1 MKKYIITIC
10 LVFLSAAI
18 TTEAYAGYCL
28 NANKGFK
35 TSSMIKRYLTDLAA
49 NSSGYAVVKTIG
61 KSTGMG
67 KDITAILITE
77 NASWED
83 NRGKNSVVIT
93 GAIHG
98 NEWATPEVCIG
109 IAEYLLE
116 NKDNDEPARDDR
128 GLLINEGATRKTT
141 RRKGNEIIPE
151 VTSIKE
157 LLKRIQVIIIPV
169 LNPDGYD
176 FSYTDEGRRSFYG
189 AGWRENLRRHQQ
201 STEVCYQRDGTVF
214 PRPPRDAEH
223 CFLGDY
229 DLTSLGGGVDEESVI
244 ICESIGK
251 KEISLFQPTLEI
263 DSKDMLD
270 AIYSSDSPRRVFCT
284 SPHRRVWKHEWSADN
299 NTSISFDRAK
309 AEGYLRD
316 ALGVDLNRNFRYK
329 WDVVKGQEH
338 LFIRT
343 RSYASRLYRGD
354 DIFSE
359 NETRMMERLVKEK
372 NVVALIDYHSGST
385 QVLYPYA
392 YTKTER
398 VKGNFFSGK
407 TNLSDYEVFRFI
419 SKKIAS
425 ILNRHDRGDSSIVN
439 FTTGQNYLGS
449 SLGSGVA
456 RDCYYSNERIAALNI
471 EVHDRRYT
479 YEDEEYRTVVPK
491 ICKTNV
497 PGAIWFLF
505 WAVGINQRNIY

>member
-1 MKKYIITIC
+1 MTIC
-10 LVFLSAAI
+10 LIFLSAAI
-18 TTEAYAGYCL
+18 TPEAHAGYCL
-28 NANKGFK
+28 NADKGFK
-35 TSSMIKRYLTDLAA
+35 TSSMIRRYLTDLAA
-49 NSSGYAVVKTIG
+49 ASSGYAAVKTLG
-61 KSTGMG
+61 KSSGTG

-116 NKDNDEPARDDR
+116 NKDNDEPARDDKEV
-128 GLLINEGATRKTT
+128 LINEYAIK
-141 RRKGNEIIPE
+141 KSIQKSGNEIIPE

-157 LLKRIQVIIIPV
+157 LLQRIQVIIIPV

-176 FSYTDEGRRSFYG
+176 FSYTTEGRKSFYG
-189 AGWRENLRRHQQ
+189 AGWRENLQRHQQ
-201 STEVCYQRDGTVF
+201 SSEICYQRDGTVF
-214 PRPPRDAEH
+214 SMPPEDAEH

-229 DLTSLGGGVDEESVI
+229 DFTALGGEVDEESVV
-244 ICESIGK
+244 ICESMDK
-251 KEISLFQPTLEI
+251 KKIELFEPTLDV
-263 DSKDMLD
+263 DSKEMVD
-270 AIYSSDSPRRVFCT
+270 AIYNSDSPRRVFCT
-284 SPHRRVWKHEWSADN
+284 SPHRKVWKHEWSADN
-299 NTSISFDRAK
+299 KTSISVDKAK
-309 AEGYLRD
+309 SEGYLSD

-329 WDVVKGQEH
+329 WDVVQGQEH

-343 RSYASRLYRGD
+343 RSYASRLYRGND
-354 DIFSE
+354 MISE
-359 NETRMMERLVKEK
+359 NETYIMERLVKVK

-392 YTKTER
+392 FTTKER
-398 VKGNFFSGK
+398 VEGRFFSGR
-407 TNLSDYEVFRFI
+407 TNLSDYEVFRFV
-419 SKKIAS
+419 SNKIAS
-425 ILNRHDRGDSSIVN
+425 ILNRHDRGDSSIIN

-449 SLGSGVA
+449 SVGSGVA
-456 RDCYYSNERIAALNI
+456 RDCYYRNEKIAALNI

-505 WAVGINQRNIY
+505 WTSELNRK